1 MYEELKT
8 MFIKI
13 SLNISNDI
21 TYSNVVKIKL
31 VMLPGWLSGKESTC
45 QTGDKSSVPGLGRS
59 PGEGNGNLLHSC
71 LGNPKDRGAWW
82 STVPGVAKS
91 QT

>member
-1 MYEELKT
+1 

-71 LGNPKDRGAWW
+71 LENPKDRGAWW